1 MNISFWEQP
10 VWYQPF
16 DIIIVGAG
24 ILGLSCAIHAKQ
36 QHPTWRILV
45 VEAHAI
51 PTGAST
57 RNAGFACFGSPTELL
72 HDIEQTSES
81 ETLAIVEMRYKGIAQ
96 LRQWLGDEKLCFNPC
111 GGFEC
116 LTANDTSALDA
127 LPYLNGLLTNITA
140 TENTFQVVTETLSQQ
155 GLRNFSALI
164 KSSAEGSIHSGYAMY
179 HLANYAVAQG
189 VTIRYGCNVISWNR
203 VGTYV
208 NVQTNRGILTTERL
222 LLCTNAFSMQLAPQ
236 ILWLPGRGQV
246 IVTAPI
252 KGLTLKGTFHSEA
265 GYYYFR
271 NVENRILIGGGR
283 HTCFEAET
291 TTDLNTTD
299 LTEHLI
305 SYLQNHTSYEIP
317 CIEYAWAGI
326 MCFTNNKQPTL
337 QPLSEGVWAATACN
351 GMGVA
356 TSPSFAEK
364 IIATV

>member
-10 VWYQPF
+10 VWYEPY

-36 QHPTWRILV
+36 QHPAWRILV
-45 VEAHAI
+45 VDAHAI

-72 HDIEQTSES
+72 HDIKQTSES
-81 ETLAIVEMRYKGIAQ
+81 ETLAIVEMRYKGIVQ
-96 LRQWLGDEKLCFNPC
+96 LRQWLGDAKLHFNPC
-111 GGFEC
+111 GGYEC
-116 LTANDTSALDA
+116 LTANDAAAIDTL
-127 LPYLNGLLTNITA
+127 LYLNKLLTNITA
-140 TENTFQVVTETLSQQ
+140 TTNTFQVATEALPQL

-164 KSSAEGSIHSGYAMY
+164 KSTAEGSIHSGYAMY
-179 HLANYAVAQG
+179 NLANYATEQG
-189 VTIRYGCNVISWNR
+189 IAIRYGCNVLNWNSTGNN
-203 VGTYV
+203 VH
-208 NVQTNRGILTTERL
+208 VQTNRGQLATERL

-236 ILWLPGRGQV
+236 IPWQPGRGQV

-252 KGLTLKGTFHSEA
+252 KNLPLTGTFHSEA

-283 HTCFEAET
+283 HTRFEAENT
-291 TTDLNTTD
+291 TALHTTD
-299 LTEHLI
+299 LTEHLFT
-305 SYLQNHTSYEIP
+305 YLRKHTTFDIP
-317 CIEYAWAGI
+317 AIEHAWAGI
-326 MCFTNNKQPTL
+326 MCFTPNKQPTL
-337 QPLSEGVWAATACN
+337 LPLEKGVWAATACN